1 MRSSLTGEDYGT
13 IPGEPVQ
20 TNMGN
25 RFMAVCTGRIH
36 NQFMAVCTDMLYNR
50 LKAVCTG
57 RLSTGRLY
65 NHFMTVCTGS
75 YITH

>member
-25 RFMAVCTGRIH
+25 RFMAVCTGGYITSSW
-36 NQFMAVCTDMLYNR
+36 QYVQIGYI
-50 LKAVCTG
+50 
-57 RLSTGRLY
+57 
-65 NHFMTVCTGS
+65 TGS
-75 YITH
+75 WQYVQVGCITIS